1 MADLERA
8 NKLLIVS
15 LALVCAVHAPR
26 CLASR
31 ITVASYSWS
40 DCGAGR
46 ARSSFTVSSV
56 ALRPEA
62 PYRGQEMQVEVE
74 GSVSETITG
83 GVLRATVFYLGFQ
96 VNG

>member
-62 PYRGQEMQVEVE
+62 PYRGQVEVE